1 VEDKDYDELARE
13 QVGDLFELNY
23 KASDKIDD
31 SIEEFVYDLKI
42 KIEESIKPSALDL
55 ASHAFAMVY
64 KNADLWL
71 LLDNADGPIVE
82 ISFGDGF
89 PSVFFDFNE
98 VVSRLQFGLDNNDL
112 IFSNIDKAILS
123 LEQLRG
129 EIKKYEEEEKNEQSK
144 NNQL

>member
-1 VEDKDYDELARE
+1 MEDKDYDELARE

-31 SIEEFVYDLKI
+31 SIEEFVCDLKI
-42 KIEESIKPSALDL
+42 KIEELIKPSALDL

-71 LLDNADGPIVE
+71 LLDNADGPIIE

-89 PSVFFDFNE
+89 PPVFFDFNE

-123 LEQLRG
+123 LEQLRS

-144 NNQL
+144 INQL

>member
-1 VEDKDYDELARE
+1 MEDKDYDELARE

>member
-1 VEDKDYDELARE
+1 MEDKDYDELARE

-23 KASDKIDD
+23 EALDKIDD